1 MRVITAAAISKRTV
15 TMLAVV
21 ILLAGGVYVYNSL
34 KVELFPD
41 IEFPLV
47 AVNTSYP
54 SVDPEGVVEDVT
66 SPIEK
71 AISGMD
77 GLESVQSTSFEG
89 NSLVLANFKFGTDM
103 ANAESN
109 IEAAVSGLSFPVGV
123 ERPDVGR
130 FNPDQVAVLQFSVI
144 AEPEPDADPSGFV
157 PSDLAVSTVQTLL
170 LPELVAIDGV
180 MDVQVTGEVQPQ
192 VLVAVDPDRLE
203 AQGISLPQV
212 SAALSENNVTFPTGL
227 LFGTGEAMPVKTI
240 HLLGSIADIRNLVV
254 GSSPSGPVL
263 LSDVASVASANEVPT
278 SISRTNGRQAINV
291 SIIKEPEANTIE
303 VTEAVREAL
312 DAAAL
317 PAGVEIV
324 IVSDEGPEIQE
335 QIDSLLQEAGFGFL
349 FAVTVVFIF
358 MLTIRPTVIRGLF
371 TTLRPTIVIGLS
383 IPLSVLTGV
392 LLMGWQDMSL
402 NFMTLGGLA
411 ISVGRVVDDAIVV
424 LENVYRHIQSGR
436 ERWRAALDATAE
448 VGPAI
453 FASTLTTIVV
463 FIPLAFIQGLVG
475 AFFLPF
481 ALTISFA
488 LVASLVVALTAVPVL
503 GAYLLRPGDLP
514 EGAGDDDDDIA
525 FVHETWMQRAY
536 TPVLRWVLGHKAVTL
551 AGAALVTGLSLVLLL
566 VIPITL
572 FPSGGTRSVQIE
584 VSLPPGA
591 RAGQTLSEVVEI
603 EDRVRG
609 LAEIYTA
616 TVGATGLAFGGG
628 PGGFNQA
635 SILVVLRSDAPE
647 DIAEVLREDL
657 EKPGR
662 LVRVNEVSDG
672 PPQGGVDISITGPN
686 YADIRSVAQ
695 ELSTS
700 LSSVEGVVN
709 LESDVAQARDEVAI
723 RVDPAAAANIGLTAR
738 QVGFQLSGFLVGRA
752 VTTIDIDGQATD
764 VVLSGQRDALGSIDQ
779 IKELLIEG
787 PGGVAPLHQL
797 ARVEIQEGP
806 VIITRTDGQR
816 SASITGDTIGED
828 TQAVGAEIDA
838 KIAAL
843 SPPAG
848 VSVTSGGIFADIEEG
863 FRSIFVSMAV
873 GIILM
878 YLVMVASLGS
888 LRNPLIIVS
897 SLPLA
902 LIGVLVSLAI
912 TGRALGLP
920 AMMGILLLIG
930 IVVTNAIVLIAFV
943 EQLRARGMPVRE
955 ALITG
960 ARVRLR
966 PILMTAL
973 TTSFALLPLAAFSGG
988 SGGIISSELATV
1000 VIGGLITSTAL
1011 TLIVVPIVYYL
1022 VNVSIPGLFHRGG
1035 SVEQPQ

>member
-1 MRVITAAAISKRTV
+1 MRFITAAAISKRTV

-34 KVELFPD
+34 RVELFPD

-54 SVDPEGVVEDVT
+54 SVDPEGVVKDVT

-103 ANAESN
+103 ANAERN
-109 IEAAVSGLSFPVGV
+109 IESAVSGLSFPVGV

-130 FNPDQVAVLQFSVI
+130 FNPDQVGVLQFSVI

-192 VLVAVDPDRLE
+192 VLVAVDPERLE

-212 SAALSENNVTFPTGL
+212 SAALSENNVTLPTGL
-227 LFGTGEAMPVKTI
+227 LFGPGEAMPVKTI

-278 SISRTNGRQAINV
+278 SVSRTNGRQAINV

-303 VTEAVREAL
+303 VTEAVREVL

-514 EGAGDDDDDIA
+514 EGAGDDDDIA

-566 VIPITL
+566 VIPVTL

-591 RAGQTLSEVVEI
+591 RADQTLFEVVEI

-616 TVGATGLAFGGG
+616 TVGATDLAFGGG

-635 SILVVLRSDAPE
+635 SILVVLRSNAPE
-647 DIAEVLREDL
+647 DIAKVLREDL
-657 EKPGR
+657 EKPDR

-709 LESDVAQARDEVAI
+709 LESDVAQTRDEVAI
-723 RVDPAAAANIGLTAR
+723 RVDSAAAANIGLTAR

-779 IKELLIEG
+779 IKELLIKG

-806 VIITRTDGQR
+806 VTITRTDGQR
-816 SASITGDTIGED
+816 SARITGDTIGAD

>member
-1 MRVITAAAISKRTV
+1 MAGLNRPRCNKKSAKAIANVRRKEREAKTTIRFITAAAISKRTV

-109 IEAAVSGLSFPVGV
+109 IEAAVSGLSFPVWV

-130 FNPDQVAVLQFSVI
+130 FNPNQVAVLQFSVI

-157 PSDLAVSTVQTLL
+157 PSDLAVSTVRTLL
-170 LPELVAIDGV
+170 LPELVTIDGV

-254 GSSPSGPVL
+254 RSSPSGPVL

-358 MLTIRPTVIRGLF
+358 MLTIRPTVIRGLL

-453 FASTLTTIVV
+453 FTSTLTTIVV

-481 ALTISFA
+481 ALTISF
-488 LVASLVVALTAVPVL
+488 
-503 GAYLLRPGDLP
+503 
-514 EGAGDDDDDIA
+514 GAG
-525 FVHETWMQRAY
+525 
-536 TPVLRWVLGHKAVTL
+536 
-551 AGAALVTGLSLVLLL
+551 
-566 VIPITL
+566 
-572 FPSGGTRSVQIE
+572 
-584 VSLPPGA
+584 
-591 RAGQTLSEVVEI
+591 
-603 EDRVRG
+603 
-609 LAEIYTA
+609 
-616 TVGATGLAFGGG
+616 
-628 PGGFNQA
+628 
-635 SILVVLRSDAPE
+635 
-647 DIAEVLREDL
+647 
-657 EKPGR
+657 
-662 LVRVNEVSDG
+662 
-672 PPQGGVDISITGPN
+672 
-686 YADIRSVAQ
+686 
-695 ELSTS
+695 
-700 LSSVEGVVN
+700 
-709 LESDVAQARDEVAI
+709 
-723 RVDPAAAANIGLTAR
+723 
-738 QVGFQLSGFLVGRA
+738 
-752 VTTIDIDGQATD
+752 
-764 VVLSGQRDALGSIDQ
+764 
-779 IKELLIEG
+779 
-787 PGGVAPLHQL
+787 
-797 ARVEIQEGP
+797 
-806 VIITRTDGQR
+806 
-816 SASITGDTIGED
+816 
-828 TQAVGAEIDA
+828 
-838 KIAAL
+838 
-843 SPPAG
+843 G
-848 VSVTSGGIFADIEEG
+848 VSGSSPDRRSG
-863 FRSIFVSMAV
+863 S
-873 GIILM
+873 
-878 YLVMVASLGS
+878 GS
-888 LRNPLIIVS
+888 VPSAPRRP
-897 SLPLA
+897 PRR
-902 LIGVLVSLAI
+902 
-912 TGRALGLP
+912 GRRRR
-920 AMMGILLLIG
+920 
-930 IVVTNAIVLIAFV
+930 
-943 EQLRARGMPVRE
+943 QH
-955 ALITG
+955 
-960 ARVRLR
+960 RLR
-966 PILMTAL
+966 PRDLDAKGLHSRATAG
-973 TTSFALLPLAAFSGG
+973 AGA
-988 SGGIISSELATV
+988 
-1000 VIGGLITSTAL
+1000 
-1011 TLIVVPIVYYL
+1011 
-1022 VNVSIPGLFHRGG
+1022 
-1035 SVEQPQ
+1035 

>member
-144 AEPEPDADPSGFV
+144 AEPEPDADPYGFV
-157 PSDLAVSTVQTLL
+157 PSDLAVSTVQMLL

-227 LFGTGEAMPVKTI
+227 LFGPGETMPVKTI

-278 SISRTNGRQAINV
+278 SISRTNGRQAVNV

-335 QIDSLLQEAGFGFL
+335 QIDTLLQEAGFGFL

-358 MLTIRPTVIRGLF
+358 MLTIRPTVIRGLL

-514 EGAGDDDDDIA
+514 EGAGDDDIA
-525 FVHETWMQRAY
+525 FVHETWMQRTY
-536 TPVLRWVLGHKAVTL
+536 SPVLRWVLGHKAVTL

-616 TVGATGLAFGGG
+616 TVGATDLAFGGG
-628 PGGFNQA
+628 PGGLNQA

-647 DIAEVLREDL
+647 DIAKVLREDL

-686 YADIRSVAQ
+686 YTDIRSVAQ

-723 RVDPAAAANIGLTAR
+723 RVDSAAAANIGLTAR
-738 QVGFQLSGFLVGRA
+738 QVGFQLGGFLVGRV
-752 VTTIDIDGQATD
+752 VTTIEIDGQATD

-779 IKELLIEG
+779 IKELVIAG
-787 PGGVAPLHQL
+787 PGGAAPLHQL

-806 VIITRTDGQR
+806 VTITRTDGQR
-816 SASITGDTIGED
+816 SASITGDTIGDD

-843 SPPAG
+843 SPPSG
-848 VSVTSGGIFADIEEG
+848 VSVTSGGIFADIAEG

-960 ARVRLR
+960 ARVRVR

-973 TTSFALLPLAAFSGG
+973 TTSFALLPLAAFSGS

-1011 TLIVVPIVYYL
+1011 TLVVVPVVYYL
-1022 VNVSIPGLFHRGG
+1022 VNVSIPSLFHRGG

>member
-1 MRVITAAAISKRTV
+1 
-15 TMLAVV
+15 MLAVV

-144 AEPEPDADPSGFV
+144 AEPEPDADPYGFV
-157 PSDLAVSTVQTLL
+157 PSDLAVSTVRTLL

-263 LSDVASVASANEVPT
+263 LSDVASVASSNEVPT

-324 IVSDEGPEIQE
+324 IVWDEGPEIQE

-358 MLTIRPTVIRGLF
+358 MLTIRPTVIRGLL

-514 EGAGDDDDDIA
+514 EGAGDDDIA

-566 VIPITL
+566 FIPITL

-616 TVGATGLAFGGG
+616 TVGATDLAFGGG

-647 DIAEVLREDL
+647 NIAKVLREDL

-723 RVDPAAAANIGLTAR
+723 RVDSAAAANIGLTAR

-779 IKELLIEG
+779 IKELLIKG

-806 VIITRTDGQR
+806 VTITRTDGQR
-816 SASITGDTIGED
+816 SASITGDTIGAD

>member
-1 MRVITAAAISKRTV
+1 MRFITAAAISKRTV

-109 IEAAVSGLSFPVGV
+109 IEAAVGGLSFPVGV

-157 PSDLAVSTVQTLL
+157 PSDLAVSTVRTLL

-192 VLVAVDPDRLE
+192 VLVAVDSDRLE

-227 LFGTGEAMPVKTI
+227 LFGTREAMPVKTI

-263 LSDVASVASANEVPT
+263 LSDVASVASSNEVPT

-358 MLTIRPTVIRGLF
+358 MLTIRPTVIRGLL

-514 EGAGDDDDDIA
+514 EGAGDDDDDDIA
-525 FVHETWMQRAY
+525 FVHETTADALA
-536 TPVLRWVLGHKAVTL
+536 VL
-551 AGAALVTGLSLVLLL
+551 
-566 VIPITL
+566 
-572 FPSGGTRSVQIE
+572 F
-584 VSLPPGA
+584 
-591 RAGQTLSEVVEI
+591 
-603 EDRVRG
+603 
-609 LAEIYTA
+609 
-616 TVGATGLAFGGG
+616 
-628 PGGFNQA
+628 
-635 SILVVLRSDAPE
+635 LRSRGVRFREAADA
-647 DIAEVLREDL
+647 VLTG
-657 EKPGR
+657 EKPAG
-662 LVRVNEVSDG
+662 
-672 PPQGGVDISITGPN
+672 
-686 YADIRSVAQ
+686 
-695 ELSTS
+695 
-700 LSSVEGVVN
+700 
-709 LESDVAQARDEVAI
+709 
-723 RVDPAAAANIGLTAR
+723 
-738 QVGFQLSGFLVGRA
+738 
-752 VTTIDIDGQATD
+752 
-764 VVLSGQRDALGSIDQ
+764 
-779 IKELLIEG
+779 
-787 PGGVAPLHQL
+787 
-797 ARVEIQEGP
+797 
-806 VIITRTDGQR
+806 
-816 SASITGDTIGED
+816 
-828 TQAVGAEIDA
+828 GAE
-838 KIAAL
+838 
-843 SPPAG
+843 PRYGGRMEPAHRYCL
-848 VSVTSGGIFADIEEG
+848 E
-863 FRSIFVSMAV
+863 
-873 GIILM
+873 
-878 YLVMVASLGS
+878 AS
-888 LRNPLIIVS
+888 R
-897 SLPLA
+897 
-902 LIGVLVSLAI
+902 
-912 TGRALGLP
+912 
-920 AMMGILLLIG
+920 
-930 IVVTNAIVLIAFV
+930 
-943 EQLRARGMPVRE
+943 
-955 ALITG
+955 
-960 ARVRLR
+960 
-966 PILMTAL
+966 
-973 TTSFALLPLAAFSGG
+973 
-988 SGGIISSELATV
+988 
-1000 VIGGLITSTAL
+1000 
-1011 TLIVVPIVYYL
+1011 
-1022 VNVSIPGLFHRGG
+1022 
-1035 SVEQPQ
+1035 

>member
-1 MRVITAAAISKRTV
+1 MRFITAAAIGKRTV

-54 SVDPEGVVEDVT
+54 SVYPEGVVEDVT

-77 GLESVQSTSFEG
+77 GLGSVQSTSFEG

-157 PSDLAVSTVQTLL
+157 PSDLAVSTVRTLL

-192 VLVAVDPDRLE
+192 VLVAVDQDRLG

-227 LFGTGEAMPVKTI
+227 LFSTGEAMPVKTI

-263 LSDVASVASANEVPT
+263 LSNVASVASANEVPT

-303 VTEAVREAL
+303 VTEAVLEAL

-324 IVSDEGPEIQE
+324 IVSDEGREIQE

-358 MLTIRPTVIRGLF
+358 MLTIRPTVIRGLL

-514 EGAGDDDDDIA
+514 EGADDDDDDIA

-566 VIPITL
+566 FIPITL

-616 TVGATGLAFGGG
+616 TVGATDLAFGGG

-647 DIAEVLREDL
+647 DIAKVLREDL

-723 RVDPAAAANIGLTAR
+723 RVDSAAAANIGLTAR

-779 IKELLIEG
+779 IKELLIKG

-806 VIITRTDGQR
+806 VVITRTDGQR
-816 SASITGDTIGED
+816 SASITGDTIGAD

-912 TGRALGLP
+912 TGRTLGLP

-1011 TLIVVPIVYYL
+1011 TLIVVPIVYYF
-1022 VNVSIPGLFHRGG
+1022 VNVSIPGLFHRVT
-1035 SVEQPQ
+1035 SRQVV

>member
-1 MRVITAAAISKRTV
+1 MRFITAAAIGKRTV

-54 SVDPEGVVEDVT
+54 SVYPEGVVEDVT

-157 PSDLAVSTVQTLL
+157 PSDLAVSTVRTLL
-170 LPELVAIDGV
+170 LPELVAIGGV

-227 LFGTGEAMPVKTI
+227 LFSTGEAMPVKTI

-263 LSDVASVASANEVPT
+263 LSNVASVASANEVPT

-324 IVSDEGPEIQE
+324 IVSDEGREIQE

-358 MLTIRPTVIRGLF
+358 MLTIRPTVIRGLL

-514 EGAGDDDDDIA
+514 EGAGDDDIA

-566 VIPITL
+566 FIPITL

-616 TVGATGLAFGGG
+616 TVGATDLAFGGG

-647 DIAEVLREDL
+647 DIAKVLREDL

-672 PPQGGVDISITGPN
+672 PPQGGVDISIAGPN

-723 RVDPAAAANIGLTAR
+723 RVDSAAAADIGLTAR

-779 IKELLIEG
+779 IKELLIKG

-797 ARVEIQEGP
+797 ARVEIQKGP

-816 SASITGDTIGED
+816 SASITGDTIGAD

-973 TTSFALLPLAAFSGG
+973 TTSFALMPLAAFSGG

-1022 VNVSIPGLFHRGG
+1022 VNVSIPCLFHRGG

>member
-1 MRVITAAAISKRTV
+1 MRFITATAISKRTV

-157 PSDLAVSTVQTLL
+157 PSDLAVSTARTLL

-192 VLVAVDPDRLE
+192 VLVAVDPDRLA

-324 IVSDEGPEIQE
+324 IVWDEGPEIQE

-358 MLTIRPTVIRGLF
+358 MLTIRPTVIRGLL

-436 ERWRAALDATAE
+436 ERWWAALDATAE

-514 EGAGDDDDDIA
+514 EGAGDDDDIA

-566 VIPITL
+566 FIPITL

-616 TVGATGLAFGGG
+616 TVGATDLAFGGG

-647 DIAEVLREDL
+647 DIAKVLERR
-657 EKPGR
+657 PG
-662 LVRVNEVSDG
+662 EAG
-672 PPQGGVDISITGPN
+672 PPGK
-686 YADIRSVAQ
+686 
-695 ELSTS
+695 
-700 LSSVEGVVN
+700 
-709 LESDVAQARDEVAI
+709 
-723 RVDPAAAANIGLTAR
+723 
-738 QVGFQLSGFLVGRA
+738 
-752 VTTIDIDGQATD
+752 
-764 VVLSGQRDALGSIDQ
+764 GQRGVRWTATGWSRYQ
-779 IKELLIEG
+779 HNRTEL
-787 PGGVAPLHQL
+787 
-797 ARVEIQEGP
+797 R
-806 VIITRTDGQR
+806 
-816 SASITGDTIGED
+816 
-828 TQAVGAEIDA
+828 
-838 KIAAL
+838 
-843 SPPAG
+843 
-848 VSVTSGGIFADIEEG
+848 
-863 FRSIFVSMAV
+863 
-873 GIILM
+873 
-878 YLVMVASLGS
+878 
-888 LRNPLIIVS
+888 
-897 SLPLA
+897 
-902 LIGVLVSLAI
+902 
-912 TGRALGLP
+912 
-920 AMMGILLLIG
+920 
-930 IVVTNAIVLIAFV
+930 
-943 EQLRARGMPVRE
+943 
-955 ALITG
+955 
-960 ARVRLR
+960 
-966 PILMTAL
+966 
-973 TTSFALLPLAAFSGG
+973 
-988 SGGIISSELATV
+988 
-1000 VIGGLITSTAL
+1000 
-1011 TLIVVPIVYYL
+1011 
-1022 VNVSIPGLFHRGG
+1022 
-1035 SVEQPQ
+1035 

>member
-1 MRVITAAAISKRTV
+1 MRFITAAAIGKRTV

-54 SVDPEGVVEDVT
+54 SVYPEGVVEDVT

-77 GLESVQSTSFEG
+77 GLGSVQSTSFEG

-157 PSDLAVSTVQTLL
+157 PSDLAVSTVRTLL

-192 VLVAVDPDRLE
+192 VLVAVDQDRLG

-227 LFGTGEAMPVKTI
+227 LFSTGEAMPVKTI

-263 LSDVASVASANEVPT
+263 LSNVASVASANEVPT

-303 VTEAVREAL
+303 VTEAVLEAL

-324 IVSDEGPEIQE
+324 IVSDEGREIQE

-358 MLTIRPTVIRGLF
+358 MLTIRPTVIRGLL

-514 EGAGDDDDDIA
+514 EGADDDDDDIA

-566 VIPITL
+566 FIPITL

-616 TVGATGLAFGGG
+616 TVGATDLAFGGG

-647 DIAEVLREDL
+647 DIAKVLREDL

-686 YADIRSVAQ
+686 YADIGSVAQ

-723 RVDPAAAANIGLTAR
+723 RVDSAAAANIGLTAR

-779 IKELLIEG
+779 IKELLIKG

-806 VIITRTDGQR
+806 VVITRTDGQR
-816 SASITGDTIGED
+816 SASITGDTIGAD

-912 TGRALGLP
+912 TGRTLGLP

-1022 VNVSIPGLFHRGG
+1022 VNVSIPGLFHRVT
-1035 SVEQPQ
+1035 SRQVV